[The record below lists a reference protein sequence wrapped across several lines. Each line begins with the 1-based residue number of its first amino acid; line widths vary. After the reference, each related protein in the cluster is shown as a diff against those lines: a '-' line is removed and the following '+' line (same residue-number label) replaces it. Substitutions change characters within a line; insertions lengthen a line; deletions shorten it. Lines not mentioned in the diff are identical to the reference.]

1 MYFRLSFGVYY
12 TRIKQQKM
20 KPFNFLSVAIA
31 VVLMVT
37 AVSCTTM
44 AGTQDDYYNGRSTR
58 AYGDRVYVEDPYR
71 GTVVLERDPRTGR
84 YYEVSPYYN
93 GYYGSRYYGTRAY
106 DPYYGSPYYG
116 RRSGGYSR
124 NNNSPNKNQNN
135 QRPAENDR
143 KTRDEARK
151 KILGN

>member
-1 MYFRLSFGVYY
+1 
-12 TRIKQQKM
+12 M
-20 KPFNFLSVAIA
+20 KRFNFLSVAIA
-31 VVLMVT
+31 VVLMIT

-44 AGTQDDYYNGRSTR
+44 AGTQDDYYRGRDTR
-58 AYGDRVYVEDPYR
+58 AYGDRIYVEDPYR

-84 YYEVSPYYN
+84 YYEVSPYSN
-93 GYYGSRYYGTRAY
+93 GYYGSRVYGSRAY

-116 RRSGGYSR
+116 RRSTGGYSR
-124 NNNSPNKNQNN
+124 NNNSSNNNQNN
-135 QRPAENDR
+135 QKPTEDDR